1 MSKKKIALFKSVE
14 YNYESIYDKD
24 MEGFDRHIRTSDYIE
39 VEFISLNQVDIA
51 AKEIAILKGVKKTIQ
66 AEAQNKLNRID
77 DKIKNLLALPNLKD

>member
-14 YNYESIYDKD
+14 YNYESIYDEN
-24 MEGFDRHIRTSDYIE
+24 MEDFAGHIRTSDYIE